1 MRKTNQAEVVEAFR
15 DLIPGHLVAVHCD
28 RAVITYMK
36 SRFSSCELVP
46 VVGSADLYM
55 MRKKRPEVRDQVMK
69 LCAEVGF
76 YFTRVDVDVRVTY
89 LRTLVSE
96 YNREHGTRIRVTNRA
111 GQLYL
116 IEDLNERET
125 ITLAEYEAL
134 KARCDEM
141 LQVGRLMLQDAPEA
155 VEIQDEPVAEIEAV
169 EAPQPKPDTI
179 EGLSPKVSAMIA
191 DAVSMSPPRSVEHC
205 FECGDEILIYP
216 GESKICDTCRGV
228 G

>member
-1 MRKTNQAEVVEAFR
+1 MRKITQAEAVEAFR
-15 DLIPGHLVAVHCD
+15 DLIPGHTVAVHCD
-28 RAVITYMK
+28 RAVITHMK
-36 SRFSSCELVP
+36 SRFVSCELVP
-46 VVGSADLYM
+46 VIGSADLYM
-55 MRKKRPEVRDQVMK
+55 MRKKRPDVRDQVMK

-96 YNREHGTRIRVTNRA
+96 YNREHGTRIRVTNRG

-125 ITLAEYEAL
+125 ITRSEYEAL

-141 LQVGRLMLQDAPEA
+141 LQVGRLMLKDEPEA
-155 VEIQDEPVAEIEAV
+155 VEIQDEPVPEVEAV

-179 EGLSPKVSAMIA
+179 EGPKPRISALVA
-191 DAVSMSPPRSVEHC
+191 DAAAMNAPRSIEHC